1 MTRTLTLA
9 AAMHEA
15 ISEEMER
22 DDAVFMMGEDVG
34 LFGGV
39 FGEAAGLQ
47 ERFGRKR
54 VFDTPIA
61 ESLIVGAAVGA
72 ALTGL
77 RPIAEL
83 QYADFVSVA
92 MDEIYNKAAKWR
104 YMHGGLFTLPMV
116 IFAPEGAAGG
126 AGPEHSQCP
135 EALFYSAAGLH
146 VVIPSTPADAK
157 GLLKSAIRSDNPVLF
172 LQHKAMGTMTG
183 PVPDGDHLVPIGVAD
198 VKREGSDVTVIAW
211 SNLVPVALEA
221 ADQLAADGV
230 SVEVVDPRGINPLD
244 MDTILGSVRK
254 TGRVVL
260 AHEAG
265 VTGGPG
271 SEVAARIA
279 ERALDYLQAPIRRVG
294 APDVPMPQS
303 LRLEQRVVPGTADVV
318 SAIKEIL

>member
-9 AAMHEA
+9 AAINEA

-22 DDAVFMMGEDVG
+22 DDTVFLMGEDVG
-34 LFGGV
+34 AFGGV

-47 ERFGRKR
+47 ARFGRKR

-61 ESLIVGAAVGA
+61 ESLIVGAGVGA

-77 RPIAEL
+77 RPIVEL
-83 QYADFVSVA
+83 QFADFVSVA

-104 YMHGGLFTLPMV
+104 YMHGGLFNMPLV

-135 EALFYSAAGLH
+135 EALFFSAPGLQ

-172 LQHKAMGTMTG
+172 LQHKGMSGVTG
-183 PVPDGDHLVPIGVAD
+183 PVPDGDHLVEIGKAD
-198 VKREGSDVTVIAW
+198 VKRTGDDLTIIAW
-211 SNLVPVALEA
+211 SNLVPVSLEA
-221 ADQLAADGV
+221 AEVLARDGV

-244 MDTILGSVRK
+244 MDTILASVRK

-265 VTGGPG
+265 VTGGPA

-279 ERALDYLQAPIRRVG
+279 EQALDFLQAPIRRVG
-294 APDVPMPQS
+294 APDIPMPQS
-303 LRLEQRVVPGTADVV
+303 LRLEQLVVPGVADVV
-318 SAIKEIL
+318 AAAKEIL